1 MGITVHLDKTI
12 DSTYNE
18 EVEAQFLDVLKKLK
32 EKDEKN
38 GVKYEPNMKRVKEFI
53 SAYKYL
59 EKEFSKT
66 AKEIQIKSGGLCADG
81 WFINIV
87 SNTITFNNPK
97 DITNKVL
104 RIADNFEIIPYL
116 SGVIEFNV
124 GFYGVMVE
132 ADK

>member
-12 DSTYNE
+12 DSAYNE
-18 EVEAQFLDVLKKLK
+18 EAEAQFLDVLKKLK

-38 GVKYEPNMKRVKEFI
+38 GVKYEPNMKRVKDFV

-66 AKEIQIKSGGLCADG
+66 ARTIQIKSGGLCADG

-87 SNTITFNNPK
+87 SNSITFNNPK
-97 DITNKVL
+97 EITDKVL
-104 RIADNFEIIPYL
+104 RVADNFEIVPYL
-116 SGVIEFNV
+116 SGVMEFNV